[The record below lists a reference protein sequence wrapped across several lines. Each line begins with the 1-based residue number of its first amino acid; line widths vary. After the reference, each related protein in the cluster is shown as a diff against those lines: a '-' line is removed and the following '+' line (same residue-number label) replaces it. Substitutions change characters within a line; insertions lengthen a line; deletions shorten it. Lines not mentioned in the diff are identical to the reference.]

1 LARSKRFDRA
11 AVYYVT
17 DEFLDAYGDAI
28 PKRPIWIR
36 SVMQESGKGGGS
48 TTLPAGWRESTEML
62 T

>member
-1 LARSKRFDRA
+1 
-11 AVYYVT
+11 VT